1 MEILGVMSNIHEWK
15 KCDVKSKCNKEKG
28 MLFGEIKGEER
39 NKELRGKKKQQ
50 QTLYSLSD

>member
-1 MEILGVMSNIHEWK
+1 MEILGVMSNIHERK
-15 KCDVKSKCNKEKG
+15 KCDVKSKRNKEKG